1 MYSTSRLFRGLSILL
16 TFIGV
21 SVQAQTV
28 LLDDFNRAN
37 STTVGNGWNETETVA
52 GSGLQIST
60 NRLVAASTTAGR
72 EVLWRDV
79 STNYNTVFATN
90 TGTLT
95 WMFNM
100 RQSRSDPSGFDAS
113 NYGSA
118 FVLGSNSSNFISGSN
133 GYAVVFGNAGTA
145 DNVRLVRYS
154 NGLGA
159 NANQISIIAPTV
171 DYSSQYMSVKVTF
184 NPVGSL
190 WSLYIDTNST
200 GFVDPALTTF
210 TQIGTTT
217 ADNTFTSSDLLF
229 LGCLWN
235 HATSSSDNAFFDN
248 IYLPTACSPSSEPAS
263 AVTNFTATAVG
274 ANSIQLN
281 WTRGNGSEVIVI
293 AHQSGAVVS
302 TPIDGASYA
311 ANTSFGSGTNLA
323 PSEYVVY
330 TGSGTAALITNLNPT
345 TSYSFSIYE
354 YNGVGCA
361 TNYLTSTFASANAT
375 TIGCLLATQP
385 TIAPSGLTALAVQQN
400 SIVLNWTRGNGAFCI
415 VVCKAG
421 SPVITPPADGF
432 VYTANSSYG
441 IGSSTGP
448 AEYVVYAGTSNNVM
462 VTGLMPAT
470 TYYFSVFE
478 MNGTGCN
485 TNYLVPASFASFG
498 STTAPLLPY
507 STFFGNLHSHSDYSD
522 GDIDNLCGTFG
533 ASATCAFNI
542 ANTAVQ
548 FDFMGIA
555 DHNHNEGP
563 VMTRTKFASGVQ
575 EAINY
580 NTTHNDFV
588 ALYGMEWGTISTGG
602 HATVYGI
609 NQLIGWNTG
618 NYDVFVNKGDYATLF
633 NLIAA
638 SPGAFSTLCHPN
650 NTDYG
655 NLLGSPYNATF
666 DNAIIGTAVR
676 NGDAFDSTYAY
687 AFPPTTFSYITY
699 YRTLLAKGY
708 HLGPTADMDNHY
720 SKSMGKANQGRTA
733 VLASARNLSA
743 ITEGLLN
750 MRFYATEDYNLSV
763 TLNVNGTFPMGSVV
777 AQNTD
782 PVISVAASDGD
793 GEAITSIKLYFGVP
807 GSGTL
812 PTILTSTTSGA
823 LNFTHAFASGTYYYY
838 AEITQADGNMAWT
851 SPIWYTKTTLPLPV
865 ELLAFNGEVTEQG
878 NLLRWETASEV
889 MNDHFELE
897 RGNDGIHFERIATLN
912 GAGSTSQRSA
922 YRHLDASP
930 APGTNYYRLK
940 QVDVDGRF
948 EYSPIVA
955 LRPLKGKNTFRIFPN
970 PTTGTLFL
978 EPETAE
984 AEDYS
989 IRIFDAYGSC
999 VHTSFESGNSRRAI
1013 QLTGCSEG
1021 LYLMEIRSGDF
1032 VELKRFVVAAASR

>member
-1 MYSTSRLFRGLSILL
+1 
-16 TFIGV
+16 
-21 SVQAQTV
+21 
-28 LLDDFNRAN
+28 
-37 STTVGNGWNETETVA
+37 
-52 GSGLQIST
+52 QIST

-415 VVCKAG
+415 VV
-421 SPVITPPADGF
+421 
-432 VYTANSSYG
+432 
-441 IGSSTGP
+441 
-448 AEYVVYAGTSNNVM
+448 
-462 VTGLMPAT
+462 
-470 TYYFSVFE
+470 
-478 MNGTGCN
+478 
-485 TNYLVPASFASFG
+485 
-498 STTAPLLPY
+498 
-507 STFFGNLHSHSDYSD
+507 
-522 GDIDNLCGTFG
+522 
-533 ASATCAFNI
+533 
-542 ANTAVQ
+542 
-548 FDFMGIA
+548 
-555 DHNHNEGP
+555 
-563 VMTRTKFASGVQ
+563 
-575 EAINY
+575 
-580 NTTHNDFV
+580 
-588 ALYGMEWGTISTGG
+588 
-602 HATVYGI
+602 
-609 NQLIGWNTG
+609 
-618 NYDVFVNKGDYATLF
+618 
-633 NLIAA
+633 
-638 SPGAFSTLCHPN
+638 
-650 NTDYG
+650 
-655 NLLGSPYNATF
+655 
-666 DNAIIGTAVR
+666 
-676 NGDAFDSTYAY
+676 
-687 AFPPTTFSYITY
+687 
-699 YRTLLAKGY
+699 
-708 HLGPTADMDNHY
+708 
-720 SKSMGKANQGRTA
+720 
-733 VLASARNLSA
+733 
-743 ITEGLLN
+743 
-750 MRFYATEDYNLSV
+750 
-763 TLNVNGTFPMGSVV
+763 
-777 AQNTD
+777 
-782 PVISVAASDGD
+782 
-793 GEAITSIKLYFGVP
+793 
-807 GSGTL
+807 
-812 PTILTSTTSGA
+812 
-823 LNFTHAFASGTYYYY
+823 
-838 AEITQADGNMAWT
+838 
-851 SPIWYTKTTLPLPV
+851 
-865 ELLAFNGEVTEQG
+865 
-878 NLLRWETASEV
+878 
-889 MNDHFELE
+889 
-897 RGNDGIHFERIATLN
+897 
-912 GAGSTSQRSA
+912 
-922 YRHLDASP
+922 
-930 APGTNYYRLK
+930 
-940 QVDVDGRF
+940 
-948 EYSPIVA
+948 
-955 LRPLKGKNTFRIFPN
+955 
-970 PTTGTLFL
+970 
-978 EPETAE
+978 
-984 AEDYS
+984 
-989 IRIFDAYGSC
+989 
-999 VHTSFESGNSRRAI
+999 
-1013 QLTGCSEG
+1013 
-1021 LYLMEIRSGDF
+1021 
-1032 VELKRFVVAAASR
+1032 